1 MQGGGHLDN
10 DKRRGRIM
18 RSFVICSLGER
29 IGKTFLCVG
38 VARNLRNVGYFR
50 PIKENIIH
58 VGGRLMEEDARL
70 MKSILGYEIPED
82 VLSPLDYFSGEF
94 DKEKLLR
101 CFAEAG
107 RGKEVMLV
115 EAPKDFF
122 TGFSAGISA
131 AELARELDAEVILL
145 ARDELQ
151 DIDRILSYKFFVEKV
166 GAKFRGVILNMVR
179 REDILRLLEGVGVR
193 VLGRIPYESR
203 LSMLRVSEIA
213 EQLDAKV
220 VAGETGMSNMVEN
233 VLVGA
238 MSPENAIKYF
248 RRVPRKAVITGG
260 DRSDIQLCALSTPC
274 SCLIL
279 TGGRYP
285 AAHVVSTAEER
296 GVPLLLTELDTFSA
310 AERIENMVARLRPE
324 DIEKIKLAEELIKEN
339 VRLEEAF
346 F

>member
-1 MQGGGHLDN
+1 
-10 DKRRGRIM
+10 M

-38 VARNLRNVGYFR
+38 VARNLRDVGYFR
-50 PIKENIIH
+50 PIKENI
-58 VGGRLMEEDARL
+58 VYVDGRFVEEDARL
-70 MKSILGYEIPED
+70 MKSVLSYELPED

-94 DKEKLLR
+94 DKEKILR

-107 RGKEVMLV
+107 QGKDIMLI

-131 AELARELDAEVILL
+131 VELACELDAEVILL

-151 DIDRILSYKFFVEKV
+151 DIDRLLSYKFFIEKG

-179 REDILRLLEGVGVR
+179 REDILRLLEGVGVK

-203 LSMLRVSEIA
+203 LIMLRVSEIA
-213 EQLDAKV
+213 EHLDAKV
-220 VAGETGMSNMVEN
+220 VAGEAGMSNVVEN

-248 RRVPRKAVITGG
+248 GRAPRKAVITGG
-260 DRSDIQLCALSTPC
+260 DRPDIQLCALSTPC

-285 AAHVVSTAEER
+285 TPHVISTAEEHS
-296 GVPLLLTELDTFSA
+296 VPLLLTELDTFSA
-310 AERIENMVARLRPE
+310 AERIENMIARIRPE
-324 DIEKIKLAEELIKEN
+324 DVEKIKLAEKLIKEN
-339 VRLEEAF
+339 VKLEETF
-346 F
+346 L